1 MAPISN
7 IPATHSINVVL
18 GDLASG
24 LPQGP
29 GPTGVSLGDFPWG
42 WISILAVLTLIYAW
56 GIYKKRGVHS
66 KVSFYLNDEVGLKDK
81 AQLGK
86 LSDYNVFQ
94 YLSGIN
100 ESRYNLFL
108 DRHKKDSLEAL
119 EKTLLEYL
127 TLRMEEE
134 PSITGDIIER
144 IQKDKDAIISDPMM
158 DWLLTLEI
166 KENHTVFD
174 GSPWI
179 NAETGEQ
186 EIYQG
191 MFYSVIKEVIERLDL
206 GEEEVFYDLGS
217 GYGRVPLYFGLTTR
231 LKKIKGIELVGRRVE
246 QSREAAK
253 RLGLDQVEFIQA
265 NARVHDF
272 SDGEIFFMFNPF
284 TGESLRVVVDR
295 LKELSRAKPIR
306 IISFGLCNH
315 YLIEQKD
322 WLREVDR
329 IKWKSKIYGKGV
341 FFFECG
347 PE

>member
-1 MAPISN
+1 
-7 IPATHSINVVL
+7 
-18 GDLASG
+18 
-24 LPQGP
+24 
-29 GPTGVSLGDFPWG
+29 
-42 WISILAVLTLIYAW
+42 
-56 GIYKKRGVHS
+56 
-66 KVSFYLNDEVGLKDK
+66 
-81 AQLGK
+81 
-86 LSDYNVFQ
+86 
-94 YLSGIN
+94 
-100 ESRYNLFL
+100 
-108 DRHKKDSLEAL
+108 
-119 EKTLLEYL
+119 
-127 TLRMEEE
+127 
-134 PSITGDIIER
+134 ER

-329 IKWKSKIYGKGV
+329 IKWKSKIYGKG
-341 FFFECG
+341 
-347 PE
+347 